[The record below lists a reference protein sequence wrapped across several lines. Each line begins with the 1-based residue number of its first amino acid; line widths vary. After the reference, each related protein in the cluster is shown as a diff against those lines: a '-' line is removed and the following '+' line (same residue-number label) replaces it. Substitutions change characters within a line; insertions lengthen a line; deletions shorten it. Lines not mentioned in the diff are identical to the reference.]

1 MNFNALT
8 VNQDLKEANERVE
21 DVINTLVRG
30 YDKIMGLAG
39 LGGRKAD
46 YDDESYEFLGG
57 PNEELRKKHY
67 DKSLRLLWKAEKHAS
82 WSTFK
87 DCTKEEQMLNKMAE
101 DNLNDF
107 EQREYDRIKT
117 AEFKQFLNE
126 QYTQEQKEAIVTI
139 LSIIGHG
146 EAYAWLVSN
155 EVLRDVKS
163 TGAKAALTMQVLEEA
178 KHFVV
183 LRELIRAFDVEI
195 PRMPAYEYIILE
207 SALKADGLE
216 KFFGMNVL
224 VEGIALSI
232 FGAMCKYPG
241 LEVLKMF
248 HLDESR
254 HTALPTNYF
263 KTQPMTWWDK
273 HNPTAMTKRFM
284 MILPAIP
291 MVMKF
296 EPYFAVLGIDVF
308 DFAGSLVRKV
318 IHLSYRVGFI
328 MPLPQ
333 ETLKQFINLVFNT
346 YCSMTRE
353 QHEFANFLD
362 SETTVG
368 EEELEVERE
377 VFQLNQAAS

>member
-1 MNFNALT
+1 MEVNALPINEDLRRANDMVESI
-8 VNQDLKEANERVE
+8 VNFG
-21 DVINTLVRG
+21 VRNL
-30 YDKIMGLAG
+30 DKALGMVG

-46 YDDESYEFLGG
+46 YDDENYEFIGG
-57 PNEELRKKHY
+57 ANDELRKKHY

-82 WSTFK
+82 WTSFD
-87 DCTKEEQMLNKMAE
+87 DCTKEEQALTKMAE
-101 DNLNDF
+101 EALS
-107 EQREYDRIKT
+107 E
-117 AEFKQFLNE
+117 A
-126 QYTQEQKEAIVTI
+126 EQKEYERIQTEEFKAFLNKSYTPEQKRAIVNI

-183 LRELIRAFDVEI
+183 LRELVHAFDIDV
-195 PRMPAYEYIILE
+195 PRMPIWEYMILE
-207 SALKADGLE
+207 GTLKAKGLE

-232 FGAMCKYPG
+232 FGMMSTFPG

-263 KTQPMTWWDK
+263 KTKPMNAWDK
-273 HNPTAMTKRFM
+273 YNPAAMVQRFLL
-284 MILPAIP
+284 ILPAIP
-291 MVMKF
+291 TIMKF
-296 EPYFAVLGIDVF
+296 EPDFATLGIDVF

-318 IHLSYRVGFI
+318 INLSYRVGFYVL
-328 MPLPQ
+328 LPQ
-333 ETLKQFINLVFNT
+333 DALKAFINGVFNA
-346 YCSMTRE
+346 YCSITRE
-353 QHEFANFLD
+353 DHEFKNFLE
-362 SETTVG
+362 SETSLG
-368 EEELEVERE
+368 EDVLQVERE
-377 VFQLNQAAS
+377 VFLLDQAV